1 MELSIVKQAKVAP
14 LYKILNISTDHI
26 TGKDLTNETDFAS
39 NLKADF
45 DKLVFSS
52 NVKCSYIVGKIITC
66 ISLDMNGNPDS
77 RDAGKFLDLLEKK
90 IWRRIGWC
98 ANYFTDRNN
107 KQDAFA
113 IDFLF
118 FNKSPNCCDNIQIV
132 EEYEICTCF
141 HCSIE
146 DLV

>member
-45 DKLVFSS
+45 DKLVFCS

>member
-90 IWRRIGWC
+90 ILRRIGWC
-98 ANYFTDRNN
+98 ANYVTDRNN
-107 KQDAFA
+107 KQDTFA

-118 FNKSPNCCDNIQIV
+118 LINRLIV
-132 EEYEICTCF
+132 VIIFRLLKNTKF
-141 HCSIE
+141 V
-146 DLV
+146 LVLIVL